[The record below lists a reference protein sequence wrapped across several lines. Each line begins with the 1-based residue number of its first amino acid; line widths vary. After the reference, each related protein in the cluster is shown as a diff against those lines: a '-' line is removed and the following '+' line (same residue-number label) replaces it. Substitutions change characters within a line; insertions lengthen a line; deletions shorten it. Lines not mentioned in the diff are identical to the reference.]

1 MSVRNMNT
9 VCGKTRSVL
18 LKNQARSSITEITR
32 SYGSGKRENLPD
44 LQAREL
50 KYGAHNYRPAPIALQ
65 SGKGIYLY
73 DNHDKEYF
81 DFLSAYSSVNQGHCH
96 PKIVNALKKQAETL
110 TITSRA
116 FTTDKLGHYM
126 EYACNLFG
134 YDKMLPTNTGVE
146 AGETAI
152 KIARLWGYF
161 EKGVPQNQAVNLFA
175 SSNFWGRSLA
185 ACSSSDNPCVKDHFG
200 PYSPG
205 LEMVKY
211 NDLTALENAFKANP
225 NIVSYM
231 LEPIQG
237 EAGVII
243 PDPGYLQGVRK
254 LCDKYD
260 VLMIAD
266 EVQTG
271 LGRCGNMLAIQND
284 NVKPDMVCLGK
295 ALSGGLFPISAVLAN
310 DDVMMHMGPDMH
322 GSTFGGSPLGAAV
335 AKASLEVLVE
345 NDLPWNSEKM
355 GKIFRDEMKSMIKD
369 SDLAMNVTDIRGV
382 GLMNAIECASEKD
395 TNLLCQNLRNNFIL
409 TKPTHETVL
418 RMAPP
423 LIINE
428 IQMQAAL
435 ERIDNSLKGII
446 MGQTSSMTG

>member
-1 MSVRNMNT
+1 MRAFSTAGMKQGESLEALVN
-9 VCGKTRSVL
+9 
-18 LKNQARSSITEITR
+18 
-32 SYGSGKRENLPD
+32 
-44 LQAREL
+44 REL
-50 KYGAHNYRPAPIALQ
+50 TYGAHNYKPAPIALAR
-65 SGKGIYLY
+65 GEGIYLY
-73 DNHDKEYF
+73 DLQDNQYF
-81 DFLSAYSSVNQGHCH
+81 DFLSAYSSVSMGHCN
-96 PKIVNALKKQAETL
+96 PKITKTLIEQSQTL

-116 FTTDKLGHYM
+116 FTSDKLGEYM
-126 EYACNLFG
+126 EYACKLFNF
-134 YDKMLPTNTGVE
+134 DKVLPTNTGVE

-152 KIARLWGYF
+152 KLARLWGYKY
-161 EKGVPQNQAVNLFA
+161 KGVAPNKAVNLFA
-175 SSNFWGRSLA
+175 TSNFWGRSIA
-185 ACSSSDNPCVKDHFG
+185 ACSSSDNPCVKDFFG
-200 PYSPG
+200 PYNTG
-205 LEMVKY
+205 MDLVQY
-211 NDLTALENAFKANP
+211 NDVNALEEKLRNNP
-225 NIVSYM
+225 NIVSFM

-243 PDPGYLQGVRK
+243 PDEGYMQSVRN
-254 LCDKYD
+254 LCDKYN

-271 LGRCGNMLAIQND
+271 LGRCGKMLACDISNI
-284 NVKPDMVCLGK
+284 KPDLLCLGK
-295 ALSGGLFPISAVLAN
+295 ALSGGTMPVSAVFA
-310 DDVMMHMGPDMH
+310 DDEVMMYMQPDMH